1 MNNDEVFPLE
11 TIGNPAVGTLNIVD
25 CPLEMRVEPALRP
38 GRYTRRIFKIPGKS
52 ITPRP
57 ANGPGLARLCGM
69 SGPSGENNTV
79 SLYYEPLD
87 AGTLDRLLALRPLEI
102 EELVTLARFLHEAIE
117 TLREAGE
124 RYGVISAEYVGLTAG
139 GKPRLLLPESSYI
152 AAEPAPQKNVEP
164 TSSAWAGEYVRSA
177 AALLWR
183 AACGHG
189 PEPAEARV
197 PLSLRLG
204 PGTNTEAD
212 RGADWSTDRARSLGR
227 ALEYLLDAP
236 AARLTRI
243 GLNPVLDLDLDSR
256 PINVYLSCSER
267 ARMLIP
273 AAPEREDSA
282 RDTPLEKTRE
292 KVRKFLETRGMVTQ
306 RGKSGRH
313 TPGRARPP
321 ATHLARRLVNAD
333 TGADKKIVKGLRLN
347 TPMRLGATALTLAA
361 LATSAG
367 MLTLNGGEVEASAQ
381 VHAAS
386 GESPTARDAPD
397 VSVAREEVRENP
409 EAVLRALLDQR
420 NRERRARGGAELT
433 LESIEDSAGGGED
446 LRIVAVVSASGYRP
460 SAEEKQARKLSE
472 ENGITRQKVIFELHR
487 GEQGWE
493 IVRAEPV

>member
-1 MNNDEVFPLE
+1 MNNDEVFLLE

-25 CPLEMRVEPALRP
+25 CPLEMRAELALRP

-79 SLYYEPLD
+79 SLYYELLD

-102 EELVTLARFLHEAIE
+102 EELVTLARSLHEAIE

-152 AAEPAPQKNVEP
+152 AAEPAPQKNAEP
-164 TSSAWAGEYVRSA
+164 TSYAWAGEYVRSA
-177 AALLWR
+177 AVLLWR
-183 AACGHG
+183 AACGHD

-204 PGTNTEAD
+204 PGTKTEAD
-212 RGADWSTDRARSLGR
+212 RGADWSTDRARNLGR

-236 AARLTRI
+236 AAQLARI

-333 TGADKKIVKGLRLN
+333 TGADKKIAKGLRLN

-361 LATSAG
+361 LATSAC
-367 MLTLNGGEVEASAQ
+367 MLTLNGGAGEAAAQ

-386 GESPTARDAPD
+386 AESSAARDAPD
-397 VSVAREEVRENP
+397 VSAAGERENP
-409 EAVLRALLDQR
+409 GAVLRALLDQR

>member
-1 MNNDEVFPLE
+1 MNNDEVFLLE

-152 AAEPAPQKNVEP
+152 AAEPAPQKNAEP
-164 TSSAWAGEYVRSA
+164 TSYAWVGEYVRSA

-183 AACGHG
+183 AACGHD

-204 PGTNTEAD
+204 PGTKTEAD
-212 RGADWSTDRARSLGR
+212 RGADWSTDRARNLGR

-236 AARLTRI
+236 AARLACI

-321 ATHLARRLVNAD
+321 ATHLVNAIAGD
-333 TGADKKIVKGLRLN
+333 NKSSAKGLRLN

-397 VSVAREEVRENP
+397 VSAAGERENP

-420 NRERRARGGAELT
+420 NRERRARGGAELI

>member
-1 MNNDEVFPLE
+1 MNNDEVFLLE

-25 CPLEMRVEPALRP
+25 CPFGTRTEPALRP
-38 GRYTRRIFKIPGKS
+38 GRYTRRVFKIPGKS

-79 SLYYEPLD
+79 NLYYEPLD

-102 EELVTLARFLHEAIE
+102 EELVTLARSLHEAIE

-189 PEPAEARV
+189 PEPTEARV

-204 PGTNTEAD
+204 PGTNTETD

-292 KVRKFLETRGMVTQ
+292 KVRKFLETRGAVAQ

-313 TPGRARPP
+313 TLGRACPP
-321 ATHLARRLVNAD
+321 ATHPARRLVNAD
-333 TGADKKIVKGLRLN
+333 TGADKKTAKGLRLN

-397 VSVAREEVRENP
+397 VSAAGERENP
-409 EAVLRALLDQR
+409 EAVLRALIDQR

>member
-1 MNNDEVFPLE
+1 MNNDEVFLLE

-25 CPLEMRVEPALRP
+25 CPFGTRTEPALRP
-38 GRYTRRIFKIPGKS
+38 GRYTRRVFKIPGKS

-57 ANGPGLARLCGM
+57 ANGPGLERLCGM

-79 SLYYEPLD
+79 NLYYEPLD

-102 EELVTLARFLHEAIE
+102 EELVTLARSLHEAIE

-124 RYGVISAEYVGLTAG
+124 RHGVISAEYVGLTAG

-189 PEPAEARV
+189 PEPTEARV

-204 PGTNTEAD
+204 PGTNTETD

-292 KVRKFLETRGMVTQ
+292 KVRKFLETRGAVAQ

-313 TPGRARPP
+313 TLGRACPP
-321 ATHLARRLVNAD
+321 ATHPARRLVNAD
-333 TGADKKIVKGLRLN
+333 TGADKKTAKGLRLN

-397 VSVAREEVRENP
+397 VSAAGERENP
-409 EAVLRALLDQR
+409 EAVLRALIDQR

-433 LESIEDSAGGGED
+433 LESIEDSAGGEED

>member
-1 MNNDEVFPLE
+1 M
-11 TIGNPAVGTLNIVD
+11 
-25 CPLEMRVEPALRP
+25 
-38 GRYTRRIFKIPGKS
+38 
-52 ITPRP
+52 
-57 ANGPGLARLCGM
+57 
-69 SGPSGENNTV
+69 
-79 SLYYEPLD
+79 
-87 AGTLDRLLALRPLEI
+87 
-102 EELVTLARFLHEAIE
+102 
-117 TLREAGE
+117 
-124 RYGVISAEYVGLTAG
+124 
-139 GKPRLLLPESSYI
+139 
-152 AAEPAPQKNVEP
+152 
-164 TSSAWAGEYVRSA
+164 
-177 AALLWR
+177 
-183 AACGHG
+183 
-189 PEPAEARV
+189 
-197 PLSLRLG
+197 
-204 PGTNTEAD
+204 
-212 RGADWSTDRARSLGR
+212 
-227 ALEYLLDAP
+227 
-236 AARLTRI
+236 
-243 GLNPVLDLDLDSR
+243 
-256 PINVYLSCSER
+256 YLSCSER

-321 ATHLARRLVNAD
+321 ATHLVNAIAGD
-333 TGADKKIVKGLRLN
+333 NKSSAKGLRLN

-397 VSVAREEVRENP
+397 VSAAGERENP

>member
-1 MNNDEVFPLE
+1 M
-11 TIGNPAVGTLNIVD
+11 
-25 CPLEMRVEPALRP
+25 
-38 GRYTRRIFKIPGKS
+38 
-52 ITPRP
+52 
-57 ANGPGLARLCGM
+57 
-69 SGPSGENNTV
+69 
-79 SLYYEPLD
+79 
-87 AGTLDRLLALRPLEI
+87 
-102 EELVTLARFLHEAIE
+102 
-117 TLREAGE
+117 
-124 RYGVISAEYVGLTAG
+124 
-139 GKPRLLLPESSYI
+139 
-152 AAEPAPQKNVEP
+152 
-164 TSSAWAGEYVRSA
+164 
-177 AALLWR
+177 
-183 AACGHG
+183 
-189 PEPAEARV
+189 
-197 PLSLRLG
+197 
-204 PGTNTEAD
+204 
-212 RGADWSTDRARSLGR
+212 
-227 ALEYLLDAP
+227 
-236 AARLTRI
+236 
-243 GLNPVLDLDLDSR
+243 
-256 PINVYLSCSER
+256 YLSCSER

-313 TPGRARPP
+313 TPGRASPP

-333 TGADKKIVKGLRLN
+333 TGADKKIAKGLRLN

-367 MLTLNGGEVEASAQ
+367 MLTLSGGEVEASAQ

-397 VSVAREEVRENP
+397 VSAAGERDNP

-420 NRERRARGGAELT
+420 NRERRARGGAELI

>member
-1 MNNDEVFPLE
+1 MNNDEVFLLE

-25 CPLEMRVEPALRP
+25 CPFGARTEPALRP
-38 GRYTRRIFKIPGKS
+38 GRYTRRVFKIPGKS

-79 SLYYEPLD
+79 NLYYEPLD
-87 AGTLDRLLALRPLEI
+87 AGTLDRLLALRPLDI
-102 EELVTLARFLHEAIE
+102 EELVTLARSLHEAIE

-124 RYGVISAEYVGLTAG
+124 RHGVISAEYVGLTAG

-183 AACGHG
+183 AACGHD

-204 PGTNTEAD
+204 PGTKTEAD
-212 RGADWSTDRARSLGR
+212 RGADWSTDRARNLGR

-236 AARLTRI
+236 AARLARI

-321 ATHLARRLVNAD
+321 ATHLVNAIAGD
-333 TGADKKIVKGLRLN
+333 NKSSAKGLRLN

-386 GESPTARDAPD
+386 GASPTARDAPD
-397 VSVAREEVRENP
+397 VSAAGERENP

-420 NRERRARGGAELT
+420 NRERRARGGAELI

>member
-1 MNNDEVFPLE
+1 MNNDEVFLLE

-25 CPLEMRVEPALRP
+25 CPFGARTEPALRP
-38 GRYTRRIFKIPGKS
+38 GRYTRRVFKIPGKS

-79 SLYYEPLD
+79 NLYYEPLD

-102 EELVTLARFLHEAIE
+102 EELVTLARSLHEAIE

-124 RYGVISAEYVGLTAG
+124 RHGVISAEYVGLTAG

-189 PEPAEARV
+189 PEPTEARV

-204 PGTNTEAD
+204 PGTNTETD

-292 KVRKFLETRGMVTQ
+292 KVRKFLETRGAVAQ

-313 TPGRARPP
+313 TLGRARPP
-321 ATHLARRLVNAD
+321 ATHPARRLVNAD
-333 TGADKKIVKGLRLN
+333 TGADKKTAKGLRLN

-397 VSVAREEVRENP
+397 VSAAGERENP
-409 EAVLRALLDQR
+409 EAVLRALIDQR
-420 NRERRARGGAELT
+420 NREHRARGGAELT

>member
-69 SGPSGENNTV
+69 SGPSGEDNTV
-79 SLYYEPLD
+79 NLYYEPLD

-152 AAEPAPQKNVEP
+152 AAEPAPQKNAEP
-164 TSSAWAGEYVRSA
+164 TSYAWAGEYVRSA

-183 AACGHG
+183 AACGHD

-204 PGTNTEAD
+204 PGTKTEAD
-212 RGADWSTDRARSLGR
+212 RGADWSTDRARNLGR

-236 AARLTRI
+236 AARLARI

-321 ATHLARRLVNAD
+321 ATHLVNAIAGD
-333 TGADKKIVKGLRLN
+333 NKSSAKGLRLN

-386 GESPTARDAPD
+386 GASPTARDAPD
-397 VSVAREEVRENP
+397 VSAAGERENP

>member
-1 MNNDEVFPLE
+1 
-11 TIGNPAVGTLNIVD
+11 
-25 CPLEMRVEPALRP
+25 
-38 GRYTRRIFKIPGKS
+38 
-52 ITPRP
+52 
-57 ANGPGLARLCGM
+57 M

-102 EELVTLARFLHEAIE
+102 EELVTLARSLHEAIE

-152 AAEPAPQKNVEP
+152 AAEPAPQKNAEP
-164 TSSAWAGEYVRSA
+164 TSYAWAGEYVRSA

-183 AACGHG
+183 AACGHD

-204 PGTNTEAD
+204 PGTKTEAD
-212 RGADWSTDRARSLGR
+212 RGADWSTDRARNLGR

-236 AARLTRI
+236 AARLARI

-321 ATHLARRLVNAD
+321 ATHLVNAIAGD
-333 TGADKKIVKGLRLN
+333 NKSSAKGLRLN

-397 VSVAREEVRENP
+397 VSAAREEVRENP

>member
-1 MNNDEVFPLE
+1 MNNDEVFLLE

-38 GRYTRRIFKIPGKS
+38 GRYTRRIFKIPRKS

-102 EELVTLARFLHEAIE
+102 EELVTLARSLHEAIE

-189 PEPAEARV
+189 PEPTEARV

-204 PGTNTEAD
+204 PGTNTETD

-292 KVRKFLETRGMVTQ
+292 KVRKFLETRGAVAQ

-313 TPGRARPP
+313 TLGRARPP
-321 ATHLARRLVNAD
+321 ATHPARRLVNAD
-333 TGADKKIVKGLRLN
+333 TGADKKTAKGLRLN

-397 VSVAREEVRENP
+397 VSAAGERENP
-409 EAVLRALLDQR
+409 EAVLRALIDQR
-420 NRERRARGGAELT
+420 NRERHARGGAELT

>member
-1 MNNDEVFPLE
+1 MNNDEVFLLE

-25 CPLEMRVEPALRP
+25 CPFGTRTEPALRP
-38 GRYTRRIFKIPGKS
+38 GRYTRRVFKIPGKS

-102 EELVTLARFLHEAIE
+102 EELVTLARSLHEAIE

-124 RYGVISAEYVGLTAG
+124 RHGVISAEYVGLTAG

-189 PEPAEARV
+189 PEPTEARV

-204 PGTNTEAD
+204 PGTNTETD

-292 KVRKFLETRGMVTQ
+292 KVRKFLETRGAVAQ

-313 TPGRARPP
+313 TLGRACPP
-321 ATHLARRLVNAD
+321 ATHPARRLVNAD
-333 TGADKKIVKGLRLN
+333 TGADKKTAKGLRLN

-397 VSVAREEVRENP
+397 VSAAGERENP
-409 EAVLRALLDQR
+409 EAVLRALIDQR

>member
-1 MNNDEVFPLE
+1 MNNDEVFLLE

-152 AAEPAPQKNVEP
+152 AAEPAPQKNAEP
-164 TSSAWAGEYVRSA
+164 TSYAWVGEYVRSA

-183 AACGHG
+183 AACGHD

-204 PGTNTEAD
+204 PGTKTEAD
-212 RGADWSTDRARSLGR
+212 RGADWSTDRARNLGR

-236 AARLTRI
+236 AARLARI

-306 RGKSGRH
+306 RGKSGRY

-321 ATHLARRLVNAD
+321 ATHLVNAIAGD
-333 TGADKKIVKGLRLN
+333 NKSSAKGLRLN

-386 GESPTARDAPD
+386 GESPAARDAPD
-397 VSVAREEVRENP
+397 SSAAGERENP

-420 NRERRARGGAELT
+420 NRERRARGGAEIT
-433 LESIEDSAGGGED
+433 LESIEDSAGGGEE

>member
-1 MNNDEVFPLE
+1 MNNDEVFLLE

-25 CPLEMRVEPALRP
+25 CPFGARTEPALRP
-38 GRYTRRIFKIPGKS
+38 GRYTRRVFKIPGKS

-79 SLYYEPLD
+79 NLYYEPLD

-102 EELVTLARFLHEAIE
+102 EELVTLARSLHEAIE

-124 RYGVISAEYVGLTAG
+124 RHGVISAEYVGLTAG

-189 PEPAEARV
+189 PEPTEARV

-204 PGTNTEAD
+204 PGTNTETD

-313 TPGRARPP
+313 TLGRARPP
-321 ATHLARRLVNAD
+321 ATHPARRLVNAD
-333 TGADKKIVKGLRLN
+333 TGADKKTAKGLRLN

-397 VSVAREEVRENP
+397 VSAAGERENP

>member
-1 MNNDEVFPLE
+1 
-11 TIGNPAVGTLNIVD
+11 
-25 CPLEMRVEPALRP
+25 
-38 GRYTRRIFKIPGKS
+38 
-52 ITPRP
+52 
-57 ANGPGLARLCGM
+57 M

-102 EELVTLARFLHEAIE
+102 EELVTLARSLHEAIE

-152 AAEPAPQKNVEP
+152 AAEPAPQKNAEP
-164 TSSAWAGEYVRSA
+164 TSYAWAGEYVRSA

-183 AACGHG
+183 AACGHD

-204 PGTNTEAD
+204 PGTKTEAD
-212 RGADWSTDRARSLGR
+212 RGADWSTDRARNLGL

-236 AARLTRI
+236 AARLARI

-321 ATHLARRLVNAD
+321 ATHLVNAIAGD
-333 TGADKKIVKGLRLN
+333 NKSSAKGLRLN
-347 TPMRLGATALTLAA
+347 TPMRIGATALTLAA

-397 VSVAREEVRENP
+397 VSAAGERENP

>member
-1 MNNDEVFPLE
+1 MNNDEVFLLE

-152 AAEPAPQKNVEP
+152 AAEPAPQKNAEP
-164 TSSAWAGEYVRSA
+164 TSYAWAGEYVRSA

-183 AACGHG
+183 AACGHD

-204 PGTNTEAD
+204 PGTKTEAD
-212 RGADWSTDRARSLGR
+212 RGADWSTDRARNLGR

-236 AARLTRI
+236 AARLARI

-306 RGKSGRH
+306 RGKSGRY

-321 ATHLARRLVNAD
+321 ATHLVNAIAGD
-333 TGADKKIVKGLRLN
+333 NKSSAKGLRLN

-397 VSVAREEVRENP
+397 VSAAGERENP

>member
-124 RYGVISAEYVGLTAG
+124 RYGVISAEYVGLTAE

-152 AAEPAPQKNVEP
+152 AAEPAPQKNAEP
-164 TSSAWAGEYVRSA
+164 TSYAWAGEYVRSA

-183 AACGHG
+183 AACGHD

-204 PGTNTEAD
+204 PGTKTEAD
-212 RGADWSTDRARSLGR
+212 RGADWSTDRARNLGR

-236 AARLTRI
+236 AARLARI

-321 ATHLARRLVNAD
+321 ATHLVNAIAGD
-333 TGADKKIVKGLRLN
+333 NKSSAKGLRLN

-386 GESPTARDAPD
+386 GASPTARDAPD
-397 VSVAREEVRENP
+397 VSAAGERENP

>member
-1 MNNDEVFPLE
+1 MNSDEVFLLE
-11 TIGNPAVGTLNIVD
+11 TIGNPAAGTLNIVE
-25 CPLEMRVEPALRP
+25 CPLGVRTEPALRP
-38 GRYTRRIFKIPGKS
+38 GRYTRRIFKVPGKS

-57 ANGPGLARLCGM
+57 AYGPGLARLCGM

-87 AGTLDRLLALRPLEI
+87 AGTLDRLLTLRPLEI
-102 EELVTLARFLHEAIE
+102 EELVTLARSLHEAIE
-117 TLREAGE
+117 TLLEAGE

-152 AAEPAPQKNVEP
+152 AAEPAPQKNAEP
-164 TSSAWAGEYVRSA
+164 TSYAWAGEYVRSA
-177 AALLWR
+177 AVLLWR
-183 AACGHG
+183 AACGHD

-204 PGTNTEAD
+204 PGTKTEAD
-212 RGADWSTDRARSLGR
+212 RGADWSTDRARNLGR

-236 AARLTRI
+236 AARLARI

-313 TPGRARPP
+313 TPGRVRPP
-321 ATHLARRLVNAD
+321 ATYPARRLLNAD
-333 TGADKKIVKGLRLN
+333 TGADKKIAKGLRLN

-386 GESPTARDAPD
+386 SESPTARDAPD
-397 VSVAREEVRENP
+397 VSAAGERENP
-409 EAVLRALLDQR
+409 GAVLRALLDQR